1 MPYVE
6 ILKRA
11 WTLTWRYKILWLFG
25 LLAGTGGGIKFGDI
39 GNGISRRAGSA
50 GGRGRIP
57 GMPEGMGDRMPWR
70 DGGFG
75 PLAMQWLQDNAGM
88 IALVVGI
95 ALILGLVL
103 LVLGI
108 AAKGGLVHLSARAD
122 SGEAVTAGDGW
133 RVGFR
138 YWWRTFGTHLAIFLP
153 ILAIIIAGAM
163 VLGAV
168 GIGAMAAWNAE
179 RQGIAGTGAVAF
191 IGLMLLF
198 SPFLFIAIFAANLL
212 LELALRHAILADQP
226 VFDAVGTAW
235 RNLRDRFLDVFLM
248 WLVQLLCTLL
258 FGFVIAVIA
267 GVVLVPAVIA
277 GIAAESVGLGIA
289 FALPGLLL
297 LLIPVAI
304 YAAWR
309 STAWTVFWRQLVGP
323 STAP

>member
-39 GNGISRRAGSA
+39 GSGISRRAGST
-50 GGRGRIP
+50 GGRGRLP
-57 GMPEGMGDRMPWR
+57 GMPDGMGDRMPWR

-103 LVLGI
+103 LVVGI

-138 YWWRTFGTHLAIFLP
+138 YWWRTLGTHLAIFLP
-153 ILAIIIAGAM
+153 ILAIIVAGAM

-168 GIGAMAAWNAE
+168 GIGAMAASNAE
-179 RQGIAGTGAVAF
+179 RQGLAGTGFVAF
-191 IGLMLLF
+191 IGLMVLL
-198 SPFLFIAIFAANLL
+198 SPLLFIAIFTANLL

-226 VFDAVGTAW
+226 VFDAVRTAW
-235 RNLRDRFLDVFLM
+235 RNLLDRFLDVFLM

-267 GVVLVPAVIA
+267 GVVLVPAVIL

-289 FALPGLLL
+289 LALPGLLL
-297 LLIPVAI
+297 LLVPVAI

-309 STAWTVFWRQLVGP
+309 STAWTVFWRQLVRP